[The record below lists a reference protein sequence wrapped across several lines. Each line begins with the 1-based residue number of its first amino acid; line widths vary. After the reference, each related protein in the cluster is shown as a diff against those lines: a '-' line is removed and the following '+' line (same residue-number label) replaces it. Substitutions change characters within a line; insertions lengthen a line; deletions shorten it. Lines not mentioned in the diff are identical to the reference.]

1 MRNRSVMVKLD
12 LTFHLTLT
20 DTMVASVQG
29 FGNSSF
35 CKILLQILV
44 RLSLSVRTGSAVF
57 LFLSFRTASLLLPK
71 FFSDDMVKS
80 LQLQKGR
87 QTPLDHSVH
96 PVRIRTS

>member
-1 MRNRSVMVKLD
+1 MRNRSVMAKLD
-12 LTFHLTLT
+12 VAFHLTPT

-44 RLSLSVRTGSAVF
+44 RLSLSVSTSSAVF

-71 FFSDDMVKS
+71 FFADDMVKS
-80 LQLQKGR
+80 FQLQKGR
-87 QTPLDHSVH
+87 QTTLDHSVH
-96 PVRIRTS
+96 PVRIRIS

>member
-1 MRNRSVMVKLD
+1 MVKLD
-12 LTFHLTLT
+12 FAFHLTLT

-29 FGNSSF
+29 FGNFSF

-44 RLSLSVRTGSAVF
+44 RPSLSVSIGSAVL

-87 QTPLDHSVH
+87 QTPLDHSAH
-96 PVRIRTS
+96 PVRIRIS